1 MRVIVWLK
9 GLTRQDEIIED
20 VERISWICGTN
31 DVLLKL
37 WDKQE
42 IKYGEVARVLVID

>member
-20 VERISWICGTN
+20 VERISWIRGT
-31 DVLLKL
+31 DHVLLKL
-37 WDKQE
+37 WDRTELTYTE
-42 IKYGEVARVLVID
+42 IESVLVID